1 MTSGISEYLNIEY
14 TFYCVHYCSTYSIT
28 NSLQKLLQHFALGHS
43 DLGTFSFFIRYIRR
57 SRVEEPDIVIGI
69 HPGLHADGVYE
80 FWEPT
85 IDLLLDK
92 GIKTVFTVLS
102 KEEFVQTLEKLD
114 RHFVKYIYK
123 GPNSFASRH
132 VKQTPHE
139 PNLMWSSN
147 MFTIIFKVT
156 GLSMTSFPRSFQKKC
171 KIKMGSTARVEP
183 G

>member
-1 MTSGISEYLNIEY
+1 M
-14 TFYCVHYCSTYSIT
+14 
-28 NSLQKLLQHFALGHS
+28 
-43 DLGTFSFFIRYIRR
+43 
-57 SRVEEPDIVIGI
+57 EEPDIVIGI

-92 GIKTVFTVLS
+92 GIKTAFTVLS
-102 KEEFVQTLEKLD
+102 KEEFVQTIEKLD

-132 VKQTPHE
+132 VKQTPHD

-147 MFTIIFKVT
+147 MFTIVFKVQT
-156 GLSMTSFPRSFQKKC
+156 LVFPRPRPRIHRSENYLRTRFYSFYNRC
-171 KIKMGSTARVEP
+171 MD
-183 G
+183 